1 MLLGLPALPASAA
14 GGPNAAAGAKARAG
28 SSAPR
33 HQAAHATDGD
43 LSTYWQ
49 GGSGKKSAQWVQT
62 DLGKAERVREVTLRL
77 PAGWK
82 EREQTIA
89 LQGSR
94 DGESFATLKK
104 EAAYSFAP
112 GSGNRVTVRF
122 PATLARYVRADFRG
136 NSVAGTGQLAELQA
150 GTAAAATPNLAQG
163 KPFTASSHTDVYPAP
178 NAGDGNRATYWES
191 RNNDLPQ
198 WAQVDLGSSVRVDR
212 VVLWLPGGWP
222 GRSQTLK
229 IQGSTDGRSFT
240 DLTAS
245 RAYAFDAG
253 NEQSATLSFD
263 ATSTRYV
270 RVLIT
275 ANSGQPAGQLAELE
289 VYGPATG
296 DTQAPTAPA
305 GLSLTEP
312 ATGQIRLAWRAAS
325 DDTGVTGY
333 DVYADGQ
340 VVKSVPGDVLTW
352 TDTGRPA
359 SQTVTYTVRA
369 RDAAGNTSADSNA
382 VTRAGTG
389 GTGADLARSKPITAS
404 STVHTFV
411 AANANDGLTST
422 YWEGAG
428 GSYPQTLTVKLDAE
442 AEVKQVVL
450 KLDPDSTWGTREQTV
465 QVLGRAQDADGFT
478 SAVAAKSYTFA
489 PSSQNTVT
497 IPVEGRFAD
506 VQLKFTANSGAPA
519 GQLAEFEVHGVPAPN
534 PDLKV
539 TKITHS

>member
-1 MLLGLPALPASAA
+1 MKPARRRPPALPGRLPRPGRRTATALVTASLLLLGLPALPASAA
-14 GGPNAAAGAKARAG
+14 GRPNAAAGAEARAG
-28 SSAPR
+28 SAAPR

-43 LSTYWQ
+43 LATYWQ

-62 DLGKAERVREVTLRL
+62 DLGKAQRVREVTLRL

-104 EAAYSFAP
+104 EATYSFAP

-136 NSVAGTGQLAELQA
+136 NSVAGTGQLAELQV

-212 VVLWLPGGWP
+212 VVLRLPGGWP
-222 GRSQTLK
+222 SRSQTLK

-245 RAYAFDAG
+245 PAYAFDAG
-253 NEQSATLSFD
+253 NEQSATISFD

-275 ANSGQPAGQLAELE
+275 ANTGQPASSPSWRCTARP
-289 VYGPATG
+289 PAT
-296 DTQAPTAPA
+296 PRHRP
-305 GLSLTEP
+305 P
-312 ATGQIRLAWRAAS
+312 RRAS
-325 DDTGVTGY
+325 P
-333 DVYADGQ
+333 
-340 VVKSVPGDVLTW
+340 SPN
-352 TDTGRPA
+352 RPP
-359 SQTVTYTVRA
+359 
-369 RDAAGNTSADSNA
+369 
-382 VTRAGTG
+382 
-389 GTGADLARSKPITAS
+389 ARSGWP
-404 STVHTFV
+404 
-411 AANANDGLTST
+411 
-422 YWEGAG
+422 G
-428 GSYPQTLTVKLDAE
+428 G
-442 AEVKQVVL
+442 
-450 KLDPDSTWGTREQTV
+450 R
-465 QVLGRAQDADGFT
+465 RATTPG
-478 SAVAAKSYTFA
+478 
-489 PSSQNTVT
+489 
-497 IPVEGRFAD
+497 
-506 VQLKFTANSGAPA
+506 
-519 GQLAEFEVHGVPAPN
+519 
-534 PDLKV
+534 
-539 TKITHS
+539 

>member
-1 MLLGLPALPASAA
+1 E
-14 GGPNAAAGAKARAG
+14 ARAG
-28 SSAPR
+28 SAAPR

-43 LSTYWQ
+43 LATYWQ

-62 DLGKAERVREVTLRL
+62 DLGKAQRVREVTLRL

-104 EAAYSFAP
+104 EATYSFSP
-112 GSGNRVTVRF
+112 GSGNSVTVRF

-136 NSVAGTGQLAELQA
+136 NSVAGTGQLAELQV

-212 VVLWLPGGWP
+212 VVLRLPGGWP
-222 GRSQTLK
+222 SRSQTLK

-253 NEQSATLSFD
+253 NEQSATISFD

-275 ANSGQPAGQLAELE
+275 ANTGQPAGQLAELE

-296 DTQAPTAPA
+296 DTQAPTAPT
-305 GLSLTEP
+305 GLTLTEP

-340 VVKSVPGDVLTW
+340 LRASVAGNVLTWTDTQPGDATVRYTVRARDAAGNVSGDSNAVTREGGSGDTQAPTAPTGLTHTQSGGDIRLSWRAATDNVKVTAYDVYADGQVVKSVGGDVLTW

-369 RDAAGNTSADSNA
+369 RDAAGNTSPHSNA

-389 GTGADLARSKPITAS
+389 GTGADLARGKPITAS

-411 AANANDGLTST
+411 AANANDGQTST

-428 GSYPQTLTVKLDAE
+428 GS
-442 AEVKQVVL
+442 
-450 KLDPDSTWGTREQTV
+450 
-465 QVLGRAQDADGFT
+465 
-478 SAVAAKSYTFA
+478 
-489 PSSQNTVT
+489 
-497 IPVEGRFAD
+497 
-506 VQLKFTANSGAPA
+506 
-519 GQLAEFEVHGVPAPN
+519 
-534 PDLKV
+534 
-539 TKITHS
+539 